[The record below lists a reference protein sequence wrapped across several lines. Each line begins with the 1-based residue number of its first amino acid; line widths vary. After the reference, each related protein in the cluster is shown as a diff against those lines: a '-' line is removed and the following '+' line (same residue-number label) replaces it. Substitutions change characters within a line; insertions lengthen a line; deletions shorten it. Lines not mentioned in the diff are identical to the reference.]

1 MGIRG
6 RVMSSLTMILLSA
19 GLMLAILS
27 CKDSNPTGPGGSPS
41 NIVFPTDSVSYAHHV
56 QPLFN
61 QACNFA
67 GCHDDGQH
75 TSPLSLTTYGNT
87 VLSIPGVVIPRNPDA
102 STLVLRI
109 QGSVGQRMPVN
120 GNPLNQNQINGIRT
134 WIAEG
139 AKNN

>member
-1 MGIRG
+1 MTMRMNL
-6 RVMSSLTMILLSA
+6 RVFLLA
-19 GLMLAILS
+19 GSLMLLMS
-27 CKDSNPTGPGGSPS
+27 CKDQNPTGPGGSPS
-41 NIVFPTDSVSYAHHV
+41 TIVFPTDSVSYSQHV

-67 GCHDDGQH
+67 GCHDDGQNA
-75 TSPLSLTTYGNT
+75 SPLRLTSYGNT
-87 VLSIPGVVIPRNPDA
+87 VLSIPGVVVPRNPDG

-120 GNPLNQNQINGIRT
+120 GNPLNQNQINGIRA
-134 WIAEG
+134 WIVEG

>member
-1 MGIRG
+1 MRIGLVTALLAG
-6 RVMSSLTMILLSA
+6 SLVVVV
-19 GLMLAILS
+19 S
-27 CKDSNPTGPGGSPS
+27 CKDQNPTGPGGSPS
-41 NIVFPTDSVSYAHHV
+41 SIVFPTSNVSYAQHV

-75 TSPLSLTTYGNT
+75 QSPLKLTSYGNT
-87 VLSIPGVVIPRNPDA
+87 VLSIPGVVYPGNPDA

-109 QGSVGQRMPVN
+109 QGSVGQRMPVS

>member
-1 MGIRG
+1 METRSN
-6 RVMSSLTMILLSA
+6 VHTVLTRMLLA
-19 GLMLAILS
+19 GCLTLAVVS
-27 CKDSNPTGPGGSPS
+27 CKDQNPTGPGGSPS
-41 NIVFPTDSVSYAHHV
+41 NIVFPNDSISYSIHV

-75 TSPLSLTTYGNT
+75 DSPLRLTSYGNA
-87 VLSIPGVVIPRNPDA
+87 VLSIPGIVVPRNPDG
-102 STLVLRI
+102 SRLVLRI